1 MPFAVHLRSLLRTT
15 RRYALPGALM
25 LAGMGAAHADATLD
39 KINSRHELVVGVM
52 ITGGPFGSIDPATQ
66 KLRGFNVDLA
76 QELAKRLNVGVQ
88 LVSVQPSTRVQFLQQ
103 GKVDILVANMEY
115 TEQRGEI
122 LDHVA
127 TPYYQVGGTAITSNT
142 SGITR
147 WEDLRGKP
155 VCISQGS
162 SYIKP
167 VVERYGAIPRAFP
180 GAAESLLALKGG
192 NCVAA
197 VHDAAPLLYPLQARD
212 PEWRNY
218 RTLQPELIPS
228 PSVIWVRQGEK
239 DIAARLDPIVRDWH
253 RTGWLID
260 VEARN
265 GLTPASPAL
274 AQWHTQYSSTAV
286 SSK

>member
-1 MPFAVHLRSLLRTT
+1 MSFAVHLRSLVPTC
-15 RRYALPGALM
+15 ALL
-25 LAGMGAAHADATLD
+25 LAGIGAAHADATLD

-76 QELAKRLNVGVQ
+76 QDLAKRLGAGVQ

-115 TEQRGEI
+115 TDQRGEI

-127 TPYYQVGGTAITSNT
+127 TPYYQVGGTAITANS

-260 VEARN
+260 EEAKN
-265 GLTPASPAL
+265 GLTPPSPAL
-274 AQWHTQYSSTAV
+274 AQWHSQYSSTAV

>member
-1 MPFAVHLRSLLRTT
+1 MPFSGFIRALLMGSL
-15 RRYALPGALM
+15 ALAC
-25 LAGMGAAHADATLD
+25 ASTAHADATLD
-39 KINSRHELVVGVM
+39 KIESRHELVVGVL
-52 ITGGPFGSIDPATQ
+52 ISGGPFGSIDPATQ
-66 KLRGFNVDLA
+66 QLHGFNVDLA
-76 QELAKRLNVGVQ
+76 QDLGKRLNASVR

-103 GKVDILVANMEY
+103 GKVDILIANMEY
-115 TEQRGEI
+115 TDQRNEI

-127 TPYYQVGGTAITSNT
+127 TPYYQVGGTAITANT
-142 SGITR
+142 SGITK

-192 NCVAA
+192 HCVAA

-212 PEWRNY
+212 PEWRAY
-218 RTLQPELIPS
+218 HTLQPELIPS

-239 DIAARLDPIVRDWH
+239 DTVARLDPIVRDWH
-253 RTGWLID
+253 RTGWLIN
-260 VEARN
+260 VEAKN
-265 GLTPASPAL
+265 GLTPPSPAL
-274 AQWHTQYSSTAV
+274 AQWHKEYAATAV

>member
-1 MPFAVHLRSLLRTT
+1 MRFSGFIRAI
-15 RRYALPGALM
+15 
-25 LAGMGAAHADATLD
+25 LAGGVTLICAATAHADATLD
-39 KINSRHELVVGVM
+39 KIESRHELVVGVL
-52 ITGGPFGSIDPATQ
+52 ISGGPFGSIDPATQ
-66 KLRGFNVDLA
+66 QLRGFNVDLA
-76 QELAKRLNVGVQ
+76 QDLGKRLNASVR

-115 TEQRGEI
+115 TEQRNEI
-122 LDHVA
+122 FDHVP
-127 TPYYQVGGTAITSNT
+127 TPYYQVGGTAITANT
-142 SGITR
+142 SGITK
-147 WEDLRGKP
+147 WEDLRDKP

-212 PEWRNY
+212 PEWRAY
-218 RTLQPELIPS
+218 HTLQPELIPS

-239 DIAARLDPIVRDWH
+239 DTVARLDPIVRDWH
-253 RTGWLID
+253 RTGWLIG
-260 VEARN
+260 VEAKN
-265 GLTPASPAL
+265 GLTPPSPAL
-274 AQWHTQYSSTAV
+274 AQWHKEYAATAV

>member
-1 MPFAVHLRSLLRTT
+1 MSSAVSLQSSLIFKLKRATLA
-15 RRYALPGALM
+15 ALT
-25 LAGMGAAHADATLD
+25 LAGVSAGTAHADATLD
-39 KINSRHELVVGVM
+39 RIDSRHEIVVGVM

-76 QELAKRLNVGVQ
+76 QDIAKRLNVNAQ

-103 GKVDILVANMEY
+103 GKVDILVANMEF

-127 TPYYQVGGTAITSNT
+127 TPYYQVGGTAITANT

-167 VVERYGAIPRAFP
+167 VVEKYGAIPRAFP

-197 VHDAAPLLYPLQARD
+197 VHDAAPLLYPLQQRD
-212 PEWRNY
+212 PEWRAY
-218 RTLQPELIPS
+218 RTLQPELAPA
-228 PSVIWVRQGEK
+228 PSVIWVRQGER
-239 DIAARLDPIVRDWH
+239 DTAARIDTFVRDWH

-260 VEARN
+260 VEAKN
-265 GLTPASPAL
+265 GLAPPSPAL
-274 AQWHTQYSSTAV
+274 AQWHTTQV